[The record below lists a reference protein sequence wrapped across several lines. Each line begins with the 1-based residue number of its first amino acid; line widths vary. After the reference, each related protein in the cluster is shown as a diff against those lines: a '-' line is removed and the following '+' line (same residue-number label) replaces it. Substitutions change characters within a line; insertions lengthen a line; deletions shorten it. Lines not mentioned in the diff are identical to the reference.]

1 MTYEKI
7 KTVADA
13 LCVDILDLLKDLLSN
28 KELLH
33 MILSDENF
41 SDKLLSAL
49 HGAME
54 ELGENYK
61 DASGLPAIRID
72 FPYEIE
78 SEHSLDDSEFEFD
91 LLDQAMDAFL
101 YDVTA
106 PDSDPALTEIF
117 LDHLDKCCENPDIV
131 EYPAHDLSQYIRQRQ
146 QEQKYKQ
153 IAAKIYEKSGDIP
166 GFIDAIASTFSLI
179 KEDPEYERRTFTEY
193 GLETE

>member
-54 ELGENYK
+54 ELGE
-61 DASGLPAIRID
+61 
-72 FPYEIE
+72 IE
-78 SEHSLDDSEFEFD
+78 SEHSPDDSEFEFD

-101 YDVTA
+101 YVVTA